1 MLKVQVS
8 VGDPLALERDALVV
22 AVAEDEERLKG
33 VAAKVD
39 RKLNGQL
46 KKLREWKEVK
56 GKLGEVTVVHTLGL
70 MQPRRIALVGLGK
83 RKELDAEKV
92 RRSIGSAVK
101 ALNKIGCEHIAVA
114 LTISLGKGLRRM
126 LWDEPL
132 RKQPFSPVTNIAEKV
147 QGMRK

>member
-8 VGDPLALERDALVV
+8 VGDSLALERDALVV
-22 AVAEDEERLKG
+22 AVTEDEERFKG

-39 RKLNGQL
+39 KKLNGQL

-56 GKLGEVTVVHTLGL
+56 GKLSEVTVVHTLGL

-92 RRSIGSAVK
+92 RRGIG
-101 ALNKIGCEHIAVA
+101 
-114 LTISLGKGLRRM
+114 R
-126 LWDEPL
+126 
-132 RKQPFSPVTNIAEKV
+132 
-147 QGMRK
+147 

>member
-22 AVAEDEERLKG
+22 AVAEDEERFKS

-56 GKLGEVTVVHTLGL
+56 GKLGEVTVIHTLGL
-70 MQPRRIALVGLGK
+70 MQPRRIAPRWVGQ
-83 RKELDAEKV
+83 AERV
-92 RRSIGSAVK
+92 GRRESPT
-101 ALNKIGCEHIAVA
+101 EHRQR
-114 LTISLGKGLRRM
+114 S
-126 LWDEPL
+126 
-132 RKQPFSPVTNIAEKV
+132 
-147 QGMRK
+147 

>member
-22 AVAEDEERLKG
+22 AVAEDEERFKG

-114 LTISLGKGLRRM
+114 LDDFSGEGNCAGGFGTSRCGSSHSRQLPISPKKCRG
-126 LWDEPL
+126 
-132 RKQPFSPVTNIAEKV
+132 
-147 QGMRK
+147 